1 MFNENIHYIGNLSL
15 KKFSAADPQ
24 CFEEEPNQNHSLC
37 FIAVGVVADFIIYI
51 SKVSVQWETQAV
63 VIPMH

>member
-1 MFNENIHYIGNLSL
+1 MSIFNEKINYIGNLSL

-24 CFEEEPNQNHSLC
+24 CSKEEANQNPSLC

-51 SKVSVQWETQAV
+51 SKVSVQ
-63 VIPMH
+63 